1 VSSAIEPTHP
11 EWLQG
16 GGEMGALIRSRD
28 WSKTPL
34 GPLASWPATLRTMV
48 RLALDSGR
56 PAAIAWGPAAIHLYN
71 DAYRRLGAGGHPGAL
86 GEPFGACAEPA
97 LVALAAPLRAA
108 LAGAPQ
114 LLERQRL
121 LIDRGA
127 SRGEAL
133 FTVSFDPIRDGTGEV
148 AGAFVVVQEAA
159 REAPGED
166 EWVGSNTD
174 VTERRR
180 AQEAQLG
187 IQKMEALGTL
197 AGGIAHDFNNI
208 LAAIEGNAKLA
219 IADLPVDHPAQES
232 LSEIEKSTA
241 RAVDVVRRILTFSR
255 HQEPNRD
262 VIDLRPAIEEALGLL
277 RATLPAGVE
286 LRAEFASDVAH
297 TIADPTEVH
306 QIVMNLITN
315 ASHAI
320 GSRGG
325 RIDLRVDTALV
336 ASTEDDAIAGLRP
349 GRYARLTVTDDGNG
363 MDKQTSD
370 RIFDPFFTTKPVGQG
385 TGLGLSLVHGVMKS
399 TGGMVTVDSQLGVG
413 TTFRLYFPAAEGAP
427 KAAKATPPDDVRPH
441 RGRILYVDDE
451 GALVKLITR
460 GLRRM
465 GYVVTGFTEP
475 ALALEWARAQPN
487 AFDVAVTDLS
497 MPGMSGFD
505 LVRALLA
512 LRPTLPVVMITG
524 YARAEDYA
532 AAAEAGVSALI
543 LKPSTVEQLASEL
556 RRFVMERI
564 DLKKGAPPA

>member
-1 VSSAIEPTHP
+1 
-11 EWLQG
+11 
-16 GGEMGALIRSRD
+16 
-28 WSKTPL
+28 
-34 GPLASWPATLRTMV
+34 
-48 RLALDSGR
+48 
-56 PAAIAWGPAAIHLYN
+56 
-71 DAYRRLGAGGHPGAL
+71 
-86 GEPFGACAEPA
+86 
-97 LVALAAPLRAA
+97 
-108 LAGAPQ
+108 
-114 LLERQRL
+114 
-121 LIDRGA
+121 
-127 SRGEAL
+127 
-133 FTVSFDPIRDGTGEV
+133 
-148 AGAFVVVQEAA
+148 
-159 REAPGED
+159 
-166 EWVGSNTD
+166 
-174 VTERRR
+174 
-180 AQEAQLG
+180 
-187 IQKMEALGTL
+187 MEALGTL

-219 IADLPVDHPAQES
+219 IADLPVDHAAQES
-232 LSEIEKSTA
+232 LSEIEKSSA
-241 RAVDVVRRILTFSR
+241 RAVDIVRRILTFSR

-262 VIDLRPAIEEALGLL
+262 VIDLQPAVEEALGLL
-277 RATLPAGVE
+277 RATLPARVE
-286 LRAEFASDVAH
+286 LRAEFASDVAR

-336 ASTEDDAIAGLRP
+336 ASTEGNAIAGLHP
-349 GRYARLTVTDDGNG
+349 GRYARLTVTDDGSG
-363 MDKQTSD
+363 MDKATSD

-385 TGLGLSLVHGVMKS
+385 TGLGLSLVHGVVKS

-413 TTFRLYFPAAEGAP
+413 TTFRIYFPAAEGAP
-427 KAAKATPPDDVRPH
+427 RAARATPPDDVQPH

-451 GALVKLITR
+451 RALVKLITR

-465 GYVVTGFTEP
+465 GYAVTGFTEA

-505 LVRALLA
+505 LARELLA

-524 YARAEDYA
+524 FARPEDYA

-556 RRFVMERI
+556 RRFFLESI
-564 DLKKGAPPA
+564 DLKKGSPPA